1 MDNERNIALQALR
14 PKIKTEFWNEL
25 EMERFQ
31 NEVLRPILKFQSDL
45 IVRYTLSDL
54 YTTVKDFKTIRP
66 RNQVQYI
73 ENWFSQKQAFKS
85 GIISLIVALM
95 TDEEFITYVKS
106 KKEINKRINTM
117 SQIRVIESYP
127 SFLKEEL

>member
-54 YTTVKDFKTIRP
+54 YTIVKDFRTLRP

-95 TDEEFITYVKS
+95 TDEEFMIYVKS

-117 SQIRVIESYP
+117 SQIRVLESYP
-127 SFLKEEL
+127 SFIKEEL

>member
-54 YTTVKDFKTIRP
+54 YTIVKDFKTLRP

-85 GIISLIVALM
+85 GIVSLVVALM
-95 TDEEFITYVKS
+95 TDEEFMIYVKS
-106 KKEINKRINTM
+106 KKEINKRINAM
-117 SQIRVIESYP
+117 SQVRVLESYP
-127 SFLKEEL
+127 SFSKEEL

>member
-54 YTTVKDFKTIRP
+54 YTIVKDFKTLRP

-85 GIISLIVALM
+85 GIVSLVVALM
-95 TDEEFITYVKS
+95 TDEEFMIYVKS
-106 KKEINKRINTM
+106 KKEINKRINAM
-117 SQIRVIESYP
+117 SQVRVLESYA
-127 SFLKEEL
+127 SFSKEEL